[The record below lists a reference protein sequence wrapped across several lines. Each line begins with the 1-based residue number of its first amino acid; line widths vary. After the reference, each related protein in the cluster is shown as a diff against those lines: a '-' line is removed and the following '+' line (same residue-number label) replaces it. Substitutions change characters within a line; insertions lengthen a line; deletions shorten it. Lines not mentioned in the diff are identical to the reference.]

1 MACEMGLLHIHS
13 SNGDKPLSK
22 QVKKL
27 QFKVT
32 YLLMIMGKEGEKLMG
47 QGSPVFTCAV
57 NLAAPSTVQ
66 H

>member
-1 MACEMGLLHIHS
+1 MGLLHIHP

-27 QFKVT
+27 QFKGT
-32 YLLMIMGKEGEKLMG
+32 YILMIMGKEGEKLMG
-47 QGSPVFTCAV
+47 KGSPVFTCAV
-57 NLAAPSTVQ
+57 NSAAPSTVQ